1 MAFRR
6 VMQVCIVLPSGTLA
20 PSTIHYTGNTEILL
34 ALRSNAANIF
44 VRRCTRV
51 YDLAC
56 NVLGMCC
63 ICRNYVVLGVPSGS
77 PWL

>member
-1 MAFRR
+1 
-6 VMQVCIVLPSGTLA
+6 MQICIVLPGGTLA
-20 PSTIHYTGNTEILL
+20 HSTIHYTGNTAILL
-34 ALRSNAANIF
+34 APRSNAANLL
-44 VRRCTRV
+44 VRRGTRV